1 MRGHLRHDS
10 FLVRNPLSRT
20 IGQRAGPWKVNTLVT
35 SRTKRATALL
45 VAALLAGCGS
55 RQGGPA
61 PSSAPS
67 PPAEAPTESPSTW
80 LTQGLEA
87 LHTSRYERAERLLQ
101 RVLDEGSESTRDAA
115 LAGLAET
122 YLLTGRRAEAA
133 DLAREH
139 GVPSSGAVRHALLAL
154 GAEALRRQ
162 GRLDEGL
169 ALLDHA
175 REEPRSPG
183 QLEVA
188 LVRGQ
193 ILLEQG
199 RRDDAHE
206 ALLEII
212 EAYNEGHVPSD
223 DGRALAVVGRAA
235 HLLRSPHDANDAFD
249 EAERASPGDVRTLLW
264 RAELYLDKYDLAH
277 ADEVVTEALERAPD
291 HPAALVWK
299 AHVRLGQALDFD
311 EAERLARS
319 ALEVDPGAPGAHFVL
334 AGISLRDE
342 ELAEAQ
348 RRIER
353 GLQHNARD
361 LDLLS
366 LAATVRFLADDTAGF
381 DRALDQVLELNP
393 HFTRLFQIVGEFA
406 DWEHRYDEIVRL
418 MRRATRIDPEDGRS
432 RAQLGLN
439 LIRAGRDAA
448 GVVEL
453 RRAFQSDPFNVRVF
467 NTLELYEKIIPR
479 DYDQVRTGRFDI
491 RYPKAERALLERYV
505 PDLLER
511 AYRVMAEHYGF
522 EPEAPIGIELYE
534 SREQFAV
541 RTSGL
546 PQTAIQGVCFG
557 KTLATLSLAE
567 EPANLGMTLWHEL
580 AHVFHIQLSK
590 SRVPRWFTEGLAEL
604 ETALHRPE
612 WSRELDPQLFGALR
626 DGRLPPVAH
635 MSRAFTRAE
644 RMEDVATAYFASSQ
658 IATYL
663 EEEHGMAKLA
673 AMLQGWGAG
682 RTAPEVISTTLQ
694 QTPEELDGAFRKHLT
709 QRLAHFSDQFVP
721 QRWRGSLQARRE
733 AAAQKPKDP
742 DAQLAYAAG
751 LFDLGRAED
760 AGKRV
765 RAVLER
771 HPDHPDAL
779 FVQARMQL
787 AQGDSEGAK
796 GGLQRLVASGHDG
809 YEPRL
814 LLAKLTLAAED
825 TQGAQ
830 EHLTAAHRFDPRAAE
845 PLVRLAALHRQR
857 GDEDAE
863 LDVLRR
869 LAPLEEHAGHVH
881 RRLLELLVAR
891 SLWSEAVAAGEAAL
905 WTNLSDARIHALFSR
920 ALEAQGD
927 RQRALFELESAALCP
942 GRPEDR
948 AALHEEL
955 ADAYARA
962 GQAAKARQ
970 AREEARRLRTPRPPA
985 PSDAP

>member
-1 MRGHLRHDS
+1 M
-10 FLVRNPLSRT
+10 
-20 IGQRAGPWKVNTLVT
+20 T
-35 SRTKRATALL
+35 SRTKRGVALF
-45 VAALLAGCGS
+45 VAAFLASCGA
-55 RQGGPA
+55 RQGEPA
-61 PSSAPS
+61 PGNTAP
-67 PPAEAPTESPSTW
+67 PRPEVPAESPSTW

-87 LHTSRYERAERLLQ
+87 LRTSRYERAERLLQ
-101 RVLDEGSESTRDAA
+101 RVLDEGPESTRDAA

-122 YLLTGRRAEAA
+122 YLLTGRRAQATE
-133 DLAREH
+133 LAHEH
-139 GVPSSGAVRHALLAL
+139 GVPSSGAIRHPLLAL
-154 GAEALRRQ
+154 GAEALRLQ

-169 ALLDHA
+169 ALLDRVPS

-183 QLEVA
+183 ELEVA

-199 RRDDAHE
+199 QRDDAHE
-206 ALLEII
+206 ALLQII
-212 EAYNEGHVPSD
+212 EAYNQGHVPSD

-249 EAERASPGDVRTLLW
+249 EAERANPGDVRTLLW
-264 RAELYLDKYDLAH
+264 RAELYMDKYDLAH
-277 ADEVVTEALERAPD
+277 ADEVVTEALERAPE

-311 EAERLARS
+311 EAERLARA
-319 ALEVDPGAPGAHFVL
+319 ALRVDPGAPGAHFVL

-342 ELAEAQ
+342 ELAEAEARVQ
-348 RRIER
+348 R
-353 GLQHNARD
+353 GLEHNRRD

-366 LAATVRFLADDTAGF
+366 LAAAVRFLADDTDGF
-381 DRALDQVLELNP
+381 DRALDHVLELSP
-393 HFTRLFQIVGEFA
+393 GFTRLFQIVGEFA

-479 DYDQVRTGRFDI
+479 DYEQVRTGRFDI

-511 AYRVMAEHYGF
+511 AYRVMAGHYGF

-567 EPANLGMTLWHEL
+567 GPANLGMTLWHEL

-604 ETALHRPE
+604 ETALQRPE
-612 WSRELDPQLFGALR
+612 WSRELDPELFGALR
-626 DGRLPPVAH
+626 DGRLPPVAR

-658 IATYL
+658 IAGYL
-663 EEEHGMAKLA
+663 AEEHGMDKLA
-673 AMLQGWGAG
+673 AMLEGWGAG
-682 RTAPEVISTTLQ
+682 RTAPEVISRTLQ
-694 QTPEELDGAFRKHLT
+694 QTPEELDGAFRQHLT
-709 QRLAHFSDQFVP
+709 GHLAHFTNQFVP
-721 QRWRGSLQARRE
+721 QHWRGSLRARRE
-733 AAAQKPKDP
+733 AAQQRPDDP
-742 DAQLAYAAG
+742 QAQLAYAAG

-760 AGKRV
+760 ATKRV

-771 HPDHPDAL
+771 HPNHPDAL
-779 FVQARMQL
+779 FTQARIQL
-787 AQGDSEGAK
+787 AQGDAAEATQT
-796 GGLQRLVASGHDG
+796 LQALVASGHDG

-814 LLAKLTLAAED
+814 WLAKLARSAED
-825 TQGAQ
+825 SDGAL

-845 PLVRLAALHRQR
+845 PLVKLAALHHQS
-857 GDEDAE
+857 GDEEAE
-863 LDVLRR
+863 LDALRR
-869 LAPLEEHAGHVH
+869 LAPLEEHAAHVH
-881 RRLLELLVAR
+881 RRLLELLVGR
-891 SLWSEAVAAGEAAL
+891 SLWDEAVSAGEAAL
-905 WTNLSDARIHALFSR
+905 WTNLSDAQIHTLFSR
-920 ALEAQGD
+920 ALAARGD
-927 RQRALFELESAALCP
+927 RERALFELESAALCP
-942 GRPEDR
+942 GRPEER
-948 AALHEEL
+948 AAIQEEL
-955 ADAYARA
+955 SETYARL
-962 GQAAKARQ
+962 GLAAKARS
-970 AREEARRLRTPRPPA
+970 AREEARRLRTPPTDTPPEA
-985 PSDAP
+985 R